1 MPEYT
6 ILKFLELFTFLMK
19 NIIVLSDTLS
29 PLSGVC
35 WKTTNVKAKVTNT
48 LSRQKSQTLKIPQ
61 KKKKKEKKT

>member
-35 WKTTNVKAKVTNT
+35 
-48 LSRQKSQTLKIPQ
+48 
-61 KKKKKEKKT
+61 